1 MNQIMRKL
9 SKAVRGV
16 LGFVFSLVV
25 WLLSFI
31 WNSVKSAGQG
41 VSRLKKGNLSLI
53 AYLDIRESLRSRW
66 FYVYAFVFGGLMGL
80 FFISGITDSVV
91 MGFTGLSRLLL
102 VFMQV
107 TIIILPIFILV
118 TTVKSISGDRES
130 NILEYMLS
138 FPIDLSEY
146 YWGKFFGRFAT
157 VFFPVIVALFVGVAW
172 GIFKGGDLPW
182 AMVGLYSALI
192 LSLCVVFLGV
202 AFFISTVVKSHDVG
216 LGLSFAVWIVLLAFL
231 DVALIGLMMQNRL
244 PDGLIITLAMLN
256 PLEAFR
262 IGAIALFDPELTVIG
277 PVAYYLLDTLG
288 HTFLMLYAIFYPI
301 VLGVLFAFLGYLTFK
316 KKDLL

>member
-1 MNQIMRKL
+1 MNRVKERVEVIVGRLWSIVVLAMN
-9 SKAVRGV
+9 GV
-16 LGFVFSLVV
+16 KRLLGLLAGWGRDAFS
-25 WLLSFI
+25 
-31 WNSVKSAGQG
+31 G
-41 VSRLKKGNLSLI
+41 VAMKNLSLV

-107 TIIILPIFILV
+107 TIIILPIFILI

-138 FPIDLSEY
+138 FPISLNEY
-146 YWGKFFGRFAT
+146 YWGKFLGRFAT
-157 VFFPVIVALFVGVAW
+157 VFFPVIVALFIGVAW
-172 GIFKGGDLPW
+172 GLTKGGDLPW
-182 AMVGLYSALI
+182 AMVSLYSALI
-192 LSLCVVFLGV
+192 LSLCVVFLGI
-202 AFFISTVVKSHDVG
+202 AFFISTLVKSHDIG
-216 LGLSFAVWIVLLAFL
+216 LGLSFAVWIVLLAFI
-231 DVALIGLMMQNRL
+231 DVALIGLMMQNRVS
-244 PDGLIITLAMLN
+244 DGVIITLAMLN

-288 HTFLMLYAIFYPI
+288 HGFLMLYAVCYPI
-301 VLGVLFAFLGYLTFK
+301 VLGALFALFGYRMFR

>member
-1 MNQIMRKL
+1 MKNL
-9 SKAVRGV
+9 T
-16 LGFVFSLVV
+16 LV
-25 WLLSFI
+25 
-31 WNSVKSAGQG
+31 
-41 VSRLKKGNLSLI
+41 

-107 TIIILPIFILV
+107 TIIILPIFILI

-138 FPIDLSEY
+138 FPLSLSEY
-146 YWGKFFGRFAT
+146 YWGKFLGRFAT
-157 VFFPVIVALFVGVAW
+157 VFFPVIIALFIGVVW
-172 GIFKGGDLPW
+172 GLFKGGELPW
-182 AMVGLYSALI
+182 AMVSLYSLLI
-192 LSLCVVFLGV
+192 LSLCLVFLGI
-202 AFFISTVVKSHDVG
+202 AFFISTLVKSHDVG
-216 LGLSFAVWIVLLAFL
+216 LGLSFAVWIVLLAFI
-231 DVALIGLMMQNRL
+231 DVALIGLMMQNRF
-244 PDGLIITLAMLN
+244 PDGIIITIAMLN

-262 IGAIALFDPELTVIG
+262 IGAITLFDPELTVIG

-288 HTFLMLYAIFYPI
+288 HRLLMLYAILYPI
-301 VLGVLFAFLGYLTFK
+301 TLGALFALFGYTLFR

>member
-1 MNQIMRKL
+1 MKNL
-9 SKAVRGV
+9 
-16 LGFVFSLVV
+16 FLV
-25 WLLSFI
+25 
-31 WNSVKSAGQG
+31 
-41 VSRLKKGNLSLI
+41 
-53 AYLDIRESLRSRW
+53 AYLDIRESLRSKW

-138 FPIDLSEY
+138 FPISLKEY
-146 YWGKFFGRFAT
+146 YWGKFLGRFVT
-157 VFFPVIVALFVGVAW
+157 VFFPVVVALFIGVLW
-172 GIFKGGDLPW
+172 GLVKGGELPW

-192 LSLCVVFLGV
+192 FSLCLVFLGI
-202 AFFISTVVKSHDVG
+202 AFFISTLVKSHDVG
-216 LGLSFAVWIVLLAFL
+216 LGLSFTVWIVLLAFL

-244 PDGLIITLAMLN
+244 PDGLIISIAMLN

-288 HTFLMLYAIFYPI
+288 HDFLMLYAVLYP
-301 VLGVLFAFLGYLTFK
+301 VLLGGLFALFGYYLFK
-316 KKDLL
+316 RKDLL

>member
-1 MNQIMRKL
+1 MKN
-9 SKAVRGV
+9 
-16 LGFVFSLVV
+16 
-25 WLLSFI
+25 LL
-31 WNSVKSAGQG
+31 
-41 VSRLKKGNLSLI
+41 LI
-53 AYLDIRESLRSRW
+53 SYLDIRESLRSKW

-107 TIIILPIFILV
+107 TIVILPIFILI

-138 FPIDLSEY
+138 FPISLKEY
-146 YWGKFFGRFAT
+146 YWGKFLGRFVT
-157 VFFPVIVALFVGVAW
+157 VFFPVFVALLVGVVW
-172 GIFKGGDLPW
+172 GLFKGGAIPW
-182 AMVGLYSALI
+182 GMVILYSLLI
-192 LSLCVVFLGV
+192 LSLCLSFLGV
-202 AFFISTVVKSHDVG
+202 AFFISTLVKSHDVG
-216 LGLSFAVWIVLLAFL
+216 LGLSFAVWILLLAFI
-231 DVALIGLMMQNRL
+231 DVALIGLMMQNRVS
-244 PDGLIITLAMLN
+244 DGVVITIAMLN

-288 HTFLMLYAIFYPI
+288 HGFLMLYAVVYPI
-301 VLGVLFAFLGYLTFK
+301 VVGALFAFFGYALFR